1 MSIGFNSGGK
11 HKTKEGGK
19 PTRAHTSWK
28 NLMKHCGSDE
38 NDCTVCEEWLDF
50 QNFAEWYDSHNT
62 YRDDYRLTKGLLVN
76 SNIYS
81 PDTCHLLPRAFVDLR
96 LDNLPKLEGYLP
108 TRSGKYIARIAVEGK
123 TIQLGSFD
131 SPSEAFEAYALAKE
145 RQVMAVVREYRDIID
160 SDVYNALI
168 NWKFP
173 V

>member
-1 MSIGFNSGGK
+1 MNIGFNSGGK
-11 HKTKEGGK
+11 HKTKENKK
-19 PTRAHTSWK
+19 PTKAYTSWK

-50 QNFAEWYDSHNT
+50 QSFAEWYDSHNT

-81 PDTCHLLPRAFVDLR
+81 PDTCHLLPRAFGDLR
-96 LDNLPKLEGYLP
+96 LDSLSKLEGYLP
-108 TRSGKYIARIAVEGK
+108 TRSGKYIAKIAVEGK

-131 SPSEAFEAYALAKE
+131 SPSEALEAYALAKE
-145 RQVMAVVREYRDIID
+145 KQVIAVTREYRDIID